1 MLAEIEEANFDIVII
16 DNFFLHRNFYL
27 IPAKLGNLRKCLYK
41 YFTTSPNLKCAL

>member
-27 IPAKLGNLRKCLYK
+27 MPAKLGNRSRNV
-41 YFTTSPNLKCAL
+41 FTKSGVNRIRIL